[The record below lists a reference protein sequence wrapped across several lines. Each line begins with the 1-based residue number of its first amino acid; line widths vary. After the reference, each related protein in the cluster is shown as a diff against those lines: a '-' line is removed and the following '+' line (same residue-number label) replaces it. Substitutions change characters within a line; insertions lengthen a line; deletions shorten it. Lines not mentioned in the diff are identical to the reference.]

1 MKSAIEAVYH
11 IRCAAAEA
19 EARALAVAVEQSVE
33 MPVVAIEDERVLG
46 EIVGEVRG
54 VRELK
59 PGLFEARIGL
69 NVETTGHDAG
79 QLINMLFGNASL
91 LEDVVLADASFPAET
106 LAAFGG
112 PRHGLAAL
120 RARVGAQGRA
130 LTSSALKPQ
139 GMPAA
144 KLVDLARRFAE
155 GGVDYIKDDHGL
167 ADQTYSP
174 FAERVAAVAAVLRAS
189 GASTRYVPSLTGDFR
204 AIEAQLRVARE
215 AGIDTVMLAPM
226 VSGLSNMQALV
237 RGNSDMALL
246 AHPSLGG
253 AARIAPPL
261 LIGKLFRLI
270 GAGAV
275 VFPNYGGRFG
285 YSRDTC
291 RALARAALDPWGGL
305 EPAVPVPAGGMT
317 LARVPELLDFYG
329 AEVMLLIG
337 GNLLAAR
344 ERLVDETA
352 AFVSSVE
359 RYSYG

>member
-106 LAAFGG
+106 LA
-112 PRHGLAAL
+112 
-120 RARVGAQGRA
+120 
-130 LTSSALKPQ
+130 
-139 GMPAA
+139 
-144 KLVDLARRFAE
+144 
-155 GGVDYIKDDHGL
+155 
-167 ADQTYSP
+167 
-174 FAERVAAVAAVLRAS
+174 
-189 GASTRYVPSLTGDFR
+189 
-204 AIEAQLRVARE
+204 
-215 AGIDTVMLAPM
+215 
-226 VSGLSNMQALV
+226 
-237 RGNSDMALL
+237 
-246 AHPSLGG
+246 
-253 AARIAPPL
+253 
-261 LIGKLFRLI
+261 
-270 GAGAV
+270 
-275 VFPNYGGRFG
+275 
-285 YSRDTC
+285 
-291 RALARAALDPWGGL
+291 
-305 EPAVPVPAGGMT
+305 
-317 LARVPELLDFYG
+317 RVPELLDFYG